1 MTGRQRRG
9 RGEPMMVFS
18 SVHVRMGQREMD
30 AYIGTNQSI
39 HALSRGGYNCSDNSC
54 RARSKDK
61 VPSSKLV

>member
-1 MTGRQRRG
+1 
-9 RGEPMMVFS
+9 MMVFS